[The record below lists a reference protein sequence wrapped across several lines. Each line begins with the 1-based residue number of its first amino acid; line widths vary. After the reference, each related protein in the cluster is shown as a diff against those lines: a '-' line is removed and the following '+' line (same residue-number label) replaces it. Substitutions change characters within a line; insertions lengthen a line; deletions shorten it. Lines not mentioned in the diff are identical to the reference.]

1 MYPVFHN
8 LLSEKRG
15 GEIFTLFSGWHFF
28 YIILAVVVTVALLL
42 LLRKKGMD
50 AKQKVLKVLI
60 YVAFGLYIADFFM
73 MPLSQ
78 NEINIEK
85 LPFHACTSM
94 CVMCFLSYH
103 NSFLNKY
110 RTSFAMLGFISN
122 LVYLIYPAG
131 VMWFAIHPL
140 SYRVVQTL
148 VFHAVMAVYGFLV
161 LVYERD
167 KIEIQKCYRD
177 LMVVVGLTAW
187 ALLGN
192 YVYNGTSEG
201 YSHFFNWFFVVQD
214 PFNMFP
220 AQIAPF
226 LMPVLNIALFF
237 GVEMLIH
244 IVLLVVKRVAKRRG
258 LCYSQN

>member
-1 MYPVFHN
+1 
-8 LLSEKRG
+8 
-15 GEIFTLFSGWHFF
+15 
-28 YIILAVVVTVALLL
+28 
-42 LLRKKGMD
+42 
-50 AKQKVLKVLI
+50 
-60 YVAFGLYIADFFM
+60 
-73 MPLSQ
+73 
-78 NEINIEK
+78 
-85 LPFHACTSM
+85 
-94 CVMCFLSYH
+94 
-103 NSFLNKY
+103 
-110 RTSFAMLGFISN
+110 MLGFISN

-148 VFHAVMAVYGFLV
+148 VFHAVMAVYGFLL

-177 LMVVVGLTAW
+177 LMVVVGLTVW

-258 LCYSQN
+258 LCYPQN